1 VNIYGAN
8 FAEVIMP
15 RGRSQA
21 SCRRCRERG
30 RQRASTATEDASR
43 GAMDSEVMLRNIFA
57 RHGLSLYDVID
68 EPRNDA
74 DKHYG
79 GNGAASLLPPAMGL
93 KDVKAT
99 AQSATDDMATAGRRR
114 RSKAEPAM
122 TPSGARSAAE
132 RRCCAHCGALHRAIV
147 VMRTDI
153 RVRAEAGIGMFM
165 EALRH
170 GEAYLDAL
178 IIKSYI
184 ASPRLTS
191 RQGK

>member
-1 VNIYGAN
+1 
-8 FAEVIMP
+8 MP

-43 GAMDSEVMLRNIFA
+43 GAMDSEMMLRNFFA
-57 RHGLSLYDVID
+57 RNGLSLYDVID
-68 EPRNDA
+68 EPRYDA

-79 GNGAASLLPPAMGL
+79 GNGAASLLPPATGL
-93 KDVKAT
+93 KDVRAT
-99 AQSATDDMATAGRRR
+99 APVATGGMATAGRRR

-122 TPSGARSAAE
+122 TPSGARSATE
-132 RRCCAHCGALHRAIV
+132 RRCCAHCGALHRVIV

-153 RVRAEAGIGMFM
+153 RMRAEAGIGMFM
-165 EALRH
+165 GALRR
-170 GEAYLDAL
+170 GEVYLDEL

-184 ASPRLTS
+184 ASPSLTI
-191 RQGK
+191 RQGKLVAGT